1 MPEQALDP
9 QRHGNIRQ
17 EPAEAS
23 EGVSSYSTDS
33 AMKSRALTLTLFL
46 AALALAAQVSRDGS
60 LKVIVRDATNGEPT
74 PVRVRLTDASGNPPQ
89 QLGAS
94 EVSTSPFKPPPE
106 AIAVMWGRS
115 DRADGYVLQPDGS
128 FYVDGS
134 FSASLPAG
142 RYQFELSKGYEY
154 EAQVHEI
161 ELRPGQE
168 INRSVDLERWIDM
181 PARGWYSSDDH
192 IHIRRSPRDN
202 PAILR
207 WIAAEDIHVGNLL
220 QMGDFWT
227 FVFSQ
232 YGWGETGRYR
242 EGNTILA
249 SGQEEPRTPEF
260 GHTISLGADDFVR
273 FQADYYA
280 YGRVFDRVHE
290 LGGVSGFA
298 HQGMSFHGYR
308 GMTVNVLAGKLDFLE
323 LAQFCVPDGPIHTEH
338 YYRFLDLG
346 FRLTALAGSDFPWCG
361 RGERGDPAR
370 FSQIGD
376 ARFYT
381 YVGNDFSFDNWLA
394 AVKAGRTFATT
405 GPIIELTV
413 NGNLPGD
420 SVDVSKGAAL
430 QITAKAFGDGSRIGL
445 TELEIV
451 GHGEVLERATGQ
463 GERQLSAELQL
474 PVERGIWI
482 AARAAAGPGFVAH
495 TTPVYVSVDGDGFHN
510 PKTLEGNLERCRR
523 DLADLERELRAPGEP
538 LNSEAWR
545 HADQLRHQIEET
557 LETVRELGTQL
568 RG

>member
-1 MPEQALDP
+1 MN
-9 QRHGNIRQ
+9 R
-17 EPAEAS
+17 
-23 EGVSSYSTDS
+23 
-33 AMKSRALTLTLFL
+33 RAI
-46 AALALAAQVSRDGS
+46 ALALFVSGLVIAAQTGRDATLS
-60 LKVIVRDATNGEPT
+60 VMVRDAVTGEPT
-74 PVRVRLTDASGNPPQ
+74 PVRVRLTDAQGNPPKTR
-89 QLGAS
+89 GAS
-94 EVSTSPFKPPPE
+94 SETQSSFDPPPE

-134 FSASLPAG
+134 FQARLPAG
-142 RYQFELSKGYEY
+142 SYRVELSKGYEY
-154 EAQVHEI
+154 TTQSHEI
-161 ELRPGQE
+161 ELRPGKRVRRE
-168 INRSVDLERWIDM
+168 FDLQRWIDM

-202 PAILR
+202 PSILR

-220 QMGDFWT
+220 QMGDFWHY
-227 FVFSQ
+227 VFSQ

-242 EGNTILA
+242 EGRTILS

-273 FQADYYA
+273 FRDDYYS

-290 LGGVSGFA
+290 LGGISGFA

-308 GMTVNVLAGKLDFLE
+308 GMTVNVLSGKLDFLE

-361 RGERGDPAR
+361 RGERGDPDR

-381 YVGNDFSFDNWLA
+381 HVGADLTFDKWLA

-405 GPIIELTV
+405 GPIIDLKV
-413 NGNLPGD
+413 NDSLPG
-420 SVDVSKGAAL
+420 SLVDVARGETVRIVASAY
-430 QITAKAFGDGSRIGL
+430 GDGSRIGL

-451 GHGEVLERATGQ
+451 GHGETVKRATGQ
-463 GERQLSAELQL
+463 KVDRLSLELDLDVSQ
-474 PVERGIWI
+474 GIWI
-482 AARAAAGPGFVAH
+482 AARASAGPGFVAH
-495 TTPVYVSVDGDGFHN
+495 TTPVYVTVDGGGFHN
-510 PKTLEGNLERCRR
+510 PETFDRNLERCER
-523 DLADLERELRAPGEP
+523 DLADLESELRDPGSQ
-538 LNSEAWR
+538 LDSEAWR
-545 HADQLRHQIEET
+545 HAASLRRQIAET
-557 LETVRELGTQL
+557 REAL
-568 RG
+568 RVLAARLKG